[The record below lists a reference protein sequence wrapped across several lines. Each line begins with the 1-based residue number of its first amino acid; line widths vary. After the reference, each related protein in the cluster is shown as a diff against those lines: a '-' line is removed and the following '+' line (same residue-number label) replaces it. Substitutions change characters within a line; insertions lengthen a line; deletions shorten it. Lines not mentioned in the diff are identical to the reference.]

1 MLYTEQDLERLVRA
15 YQDPLM
21 RYCTGLLGSQ
31 QDAQDAVQ
39 TTFIKAWEKRQ
50 SLRNEAAMKSW
61 LYRIAYRTAV
71 DLLRRRPAETE
82 LPDDLEAPEKDPGLS
97 EELEQALN
105 RLKPLD
111 RAILEEHLLEEMTY
125 EEISRIHHL
134 PQTTIRARVSRA
146 KKRLRSLLGET
157 KEEVS

>member
-1 MLYTEQDLERLVRA
+1 MIYTEQDLERVVHE
-15 YQDPLM
+15 YQDALM

-50 SLRNEAAMKSW
+50 SLRNDKALKSW
-61 LYRIAYRTAV
+61 LYRIAYRASI

-82 LPDDLEAPEKDPGLS
+82 LSDDLEAPEKDSGLS
-97 EELEQALN
+97 EALEEALN
-105 RLKPLD
+105 ALKPLD
-111 RAILEEHLLEEMTY
+111 RAILEERLLEEMSY
-125 EEISRIHHL
+125 EEISRIHRL

-146 KKRLRSLLGET
+146 KKRLRILLKET